1 MLSEN
6 LKRIRTEQRYNRK
19 QLSEIAGV
27 TPTTIQMIEN
37 GENDNPNLKT
47 LLGLSKALKVSI
59 TTLIK

>member
-6 LKRIRTEQRYNRK
+6 LKRIRMEQRYNRR
-19 QLSEIAGV
+19 QLGELTGI

-37 GENDNPNLKT
+37 GENDNPRLKT
-47 LLGLSKALKVSI
+47 LLALAKALRVSI